1 MNNQI
6 LMFFSKPLVPSKETI
21 PAWHSFSSESA
32 HHCREGERW
41 WKAKSVD
48 DQDHKKVDDH
58 KKLLTTV
65 KMMSQQL
72 QSSSNQVKLTT
83 FCKAAHLNLVEINGT
98 SSFFGT
104 VNFKFNI
111 VEYEHEVLYFN
122 WTLS

>member
-1 MNNQI
+1 M
-6 LMFFSKPLVPSKETI
+6 V
-21 PAWHSFSSESA
+21 
-32 HHCREGERW
+32 
-41 WKAKSVD
+41 
-48 DQDHKKVDDH
+48 DHKKVDDH

-83 FCKAAHLNLVEINGT
+83 FCKAAHLNLEEINGT

-122 WTLS
+122 